1 MLVTSTPPKPAAARL
16 SSSAV
21 RFWLSTALPIHHQR
35 VHGLASGVV
44 WGHARSG
51 ACPSATR
58 ARRSNGR
65 TATFTWTTLL
75 IASPTGPHPLI
86 PSPCGRG
93 ETRHA
98 LLFPLSRRERAPGG
112 EDPHGAGGVVGCE
125 RWPSIQNGAL
135 ANHSTIP
142 TSISAAW
149 VPQAILPAN
158 TRKEGITVRPRPAN
172 EISLSRVR
180 TSATPRPAPVGG
192 GPAVGWHSG
201 PHREQWR

>member
-44 WGHARSG
+44 SGHARSG

-58 ARRSNGR
+58 VRRSSGR
-65 TATFTWTTLL
+65 TATFTWTTPL
-75 IASPTGPHPLI
+75 IASPF
-86 PSPCGRG
+86 GRG

-98 LLFPLSRRERAPGG
+98 LLFPLSRRERGPGG

-125 RWPSIQNGAL
+125 RWPSIQN
-135 ANHSTIP
+135 
-142 TSISAAW
+142 
-149 VPQAILPAN
+149 
-158 TRKEGITVRPRPAN
+158 
-172 EISLSRVR
+172 
-180 TSATPRPAPVGG
+180 
-192 GPAVGWHSG
+192 
-201 PHREQWR
+201 

>member
-98 LLFPLSRRERAPGG
+98 LLFPLSRRERGPG
-112 EDPHGAGGVVGCE
+112 
-125 RWPSIQNGAL
+125 
-135 ANHSTIP
+135 
-142 TSISAAW
+142 
-149 VPQAILPAN
+149 
-158 TRKEGITVRPRPAN
+158 
-172 EISLSRVR
+172 VR
-180 TSATPRPAPVGG
+180 TLMAREEWWDVSGGRASKTAHSRTTAPYPPASARRGSPRRSFRRTPERRGSP
-192 GPAVGWHSG
+192 
-201 PHREQWR
+201 